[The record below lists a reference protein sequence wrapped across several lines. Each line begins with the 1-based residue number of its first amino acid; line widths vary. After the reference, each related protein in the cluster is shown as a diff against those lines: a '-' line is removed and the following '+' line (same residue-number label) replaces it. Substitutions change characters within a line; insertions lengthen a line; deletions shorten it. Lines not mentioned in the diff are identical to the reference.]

1 MISGNMVEAQKNE
14 VFIEDI
20 DAETLGS
27 MITFIYTG
35 DFEVGDKTNVEMV
48 ARASDKYDI
57 KGFLE
62 LLCFKMKIGNIKNDL
77 IADMII
83 TAHRYNS
90 KELRA
95 VAMDKLR
102 ADKNI
107 LNEAGFRKRMKKAED
122 VDLIFDLFND
132 L

>member
-20 DAETLGS
+20 DADTLAS
-27 MITFIYTG
+27 MISFIYTG
-35 DFEVGDKTNVEMV
+35 DFDVGDRTNVEMV

-62 LLCFKMKIGNIKNDL
+62 LLCFKMKTGNIKNDL
-77 IADMII
+77 IADMVI
-83 TAHRYNS
+83 TADRYNS

-95 VAMDKLR
+95 VAMDKLK

-107 LNEAGFRKRMKKAED
+107 LKEAGFRKRMKKAKK
-122 VDLIFDLFND
+122 DLIFDLFSD